1 MRLLYLGL
9 NLFTL
14 TPSTLCTIRIS
25 STKQKSSH
33 MNKEAIRTDESVIK
47 TVVIK
52 YLSNKIDEKW
62 PKIRFISED
71 Q

>member
-1 MRLLYLGL
+1 
-9 NLFTL
+9 
-14 TPSTLCTIRIS
+14 
-25 STKQKSSH
+25 